1 MATYNNRVSN
11 IYSGGTNEGRPSIE
25 RDSESKQI
33 ARALGSF
40 DKSFAKFSEAYGE
53 QKKEKAQSTFARLEN
68 EGITDP
74 KEIKKLIDKNDP
86 RVADLQ
92 NQWATSVIDV
102 NFAVTHAIND
112 ANQVKKNIFEIIGD
126 ETVTGLTMADVNLD
140 EEFGKVTR
148 NFTDMSNSYV
158 RAYDTAWNKVKLEL
172 QADKLEADA
181 KQLNLNKR
189 SAAHTQVVDSWEKT
203 KGDRSDML
211 KLWYNN
217 KTDKKGKGFLLPEE
231 ANKTILNFL
240 EERATT
246 TNDVEELKEIYEI
259 VLEKRGK
266 KSELPSFRNDINHQE
281 QATRILTKLKRKVSN
296 VKDKVNV
303 EQMFYDGLS
312 HKSIYKGQSVS
323 ETDKKLAE
331 ESIYKKLSLF
341 VDEEAKKHYE
351 EFPHHHPHQ
360 KDFDKEILLD
370 SYVASLM
377 SINARVFTPWKDEL
391 DKGLG
396 VINNTNIFD
405 IDGVEDFKIGYE
417 RFKKLK
423 ALGQDNSPTADYLSG
438 KAEVFYEGVNTL
450 EQVAGL
456 DTNQAVAKMWQIINS
471 SDQYKEFDKDPDSTL
486 SELESKFA
494 PWFGENADVTMQVQE
509 AIRLTRIFKLTGVRE
524 DTANEKAIELVAKSY
539 VQVDGML
546 WNRRNMP
553 NGNPANAKELT
564 KRSQFISNEVAKTTN
579 GMYEASDLVLAPFY
593 GNQFVVMARDTMAP
607 IQVNG
612 RAFAFSYADVIGNK
626 GELATMVSK
635 ADWNQVLKERNN
647 GILRIIEKDF
657 EGSFSKLLMD
667 LD

>member
-11 IYSGGTNEGRPSIE
+11 IYSGGTNEGKPSIE
-25 RDSESKQI
+25 RNSESKQI
-33 ARALGSF
+33 AQALGSF
-40 DKSFAKFSEAYGE
+40 DKTFAKFSTAYGDE
-53 QKKEKAQSTFARLEN
+53 KKEKAQSTFARLKN

-92 NQWATSVIDV
+92 NQWANSVVDV

-112 ANQVKKNIFEIIGD
+112 ANQVKKNIFETIGN
-126 ETVTGLTMADVNLD
+126 ETDTGLTMADVNLD
-140 EEFGKVTR
+140 EQFGKVTR
-148 NFTDMSNSYV
+148 DFTNMSNSYV
-158 RAYDTAWNKVKLEL
+158 RAYDSAWSKVKLDL

-181 KQLNLNKR
+181 VQLNLNKR

-203 KGDRSDML
+203 LGKRSDML
-211 KLWYNN
+211 KLWYNS

-246 TNDVEELKEIYEI
+246 TTDVAELKEIYNI

-281 QATRILTKLKRKVSN
+281 QSTRILTKLKRKVNN
-296 VKDKVNV
+296 VKNEVNV
-303 EQMFYDGLS
+303 EQMFYDGKA
-312 HKSIYKGQSVS
+312 HKSVYNGVTVGEEK
-323 ETDKKLAE
+323 KKLAE

-341 VDEEAKKHYE
+341 VDEKAKEHYE
-351 EFPHHHPHQ
+351 EFPHHHPNQ
-360 KDFDKEILLD
+360 KDFNKEILLD

-377 SINARVFTPWKDEL
+377 SINARVFSPWKDEL

-396 VINNTNIFD
+396 IINNTNIFD
-405 IDGVEDFKIGYE
+405 IEKVEDFKIGYE

-423 ALGQDNSPTADYLSG
+423 ALGMDDSPNTEADYLTG
-438 KAEVFYEGVNTL
+438 RAEIFYEGVNSL
-450 EQVAGL
+450 EQVGMG
-456 DTNQAVAKMWQIINS
+456 TNEAVAKMWQIVNS
-471 SDQYKEFDKDPDSTL
+471 PDQYKEFDKASGDIE
-486 SELESKFA
+486 SELTNAFD
-494 PWFGENADVTMQVQE
+494 PWFGEGADVTMQIQE
-509 AIRLTRIFKLTGVRE
+509 AIRLTRIFKLTGV
-524 DTANEKAIELVAKSY
+524 NESVAKSKAIEMVAKSY

-553 NGNPANAKELT
+553 NGNPAIAGELT
-564 KRSQFISNEVAKTTN
+564 KRSQFISNEVSKATN
-579 GMYEASDLVLAPFY
+579 GMYEAVDLVLAPFY

-612 RAFAFSYADVIGNK
+612 RAFAFSYSEVIGNK
-626 GELATMVSK
+626 GELANMVLN
-635 ADWNQVLKERNN
+635 ADWNKVLRERGN
-647 GILRIIEKDF
+647 GILRIIDGQTWDF
-657 EGSFSKLLMD
+657 PDDGA
-667 LD
+667 

>member
-53 QKKEKAQSTFARLEN
+53 QKKEKAQSTFARLQN

-189 SAAHTQVVDSWEKT
+189 SSAHTQVVDSWEKT
-203 KGDRSDML
+203 PGERSNML
-211 KLWYNN
+211 KLWYNS

-240 EERATT
+240 EERAAT
-246 TNDVEELKEIYEI
+246 TNDMEELKEIYEI

-281 QATRILTKLKRKVSN
+281 QSTRILKQIKSKSKT
-296 VKDKVNV
+296 VKKSVNV
-303 EQMFYDGLS
+303 EQMFYEGKS
-312 HKSIYKGQSVS
+312 HKSVYQGETVS
-323 ETDKKLAE
+323 ESDKKLAE
-331 ESIYKKLSLF
+331 ESIYRKLSLV

-360 KDFDKEILLD
+360 KDFDKE
-370 SYVASLM
+370 LM
-377 SINARVFTPWKDEL
+377 
-391 DKGLG
+391 
-396 VINNTNIFD
+396 
-405 IDGVEDFKIGYE
+405 
-417 RFKKLK
+417 
-423 ALGQDNSPTADYLSG
+423 
-438 KAEVFYEGVNTL
+438 
-450 EQVAGL
+450 
-456 DTNQAVAKMWQIINS
+456 
-471 SDQYKEFDKDPDSTL
+471 
-486 SELESKFA
+486 
-494 PWFGENADVTMQVQE
+494 
-509 AIRLTRIFKLTGVRE
+509 
-524 DTANEKAIELVAKSY
+524 
-539 VQVDGML
+539 
-546 WNRRNMP
+546 
-553 NGNPANAKELT
+553 
-564 KRSQFISNEVAKTTN
+564 
-579 GMYEASDLVLAPFY
+579 
-593 GNQFVVMARDTMAP
+593 
-607 IQVNG
+607 
-612 RAFAFSYADVIGNK
+612 
-626 GELATMVSK
+626 
-635 ADWNQVLKERNN
+635 
-647 GILRIIEKDF
+647 
-657 EGSFSKLLMD
+657 
-667 LD
+667 